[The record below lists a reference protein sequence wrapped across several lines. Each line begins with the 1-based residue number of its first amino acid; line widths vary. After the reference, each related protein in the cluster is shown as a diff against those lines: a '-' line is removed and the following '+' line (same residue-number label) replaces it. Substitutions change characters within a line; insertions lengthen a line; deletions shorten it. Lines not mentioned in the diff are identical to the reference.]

1 MFSFL
6 KINQLLFYILIFAY
20 FAVGV
25 FGLFGMA
32 TLVHH
37 NEMAMVGCPFMVG
50 ETAICEMNVFD
61 HITSWQVMLT
71 ATSPQVSVLALLLLM
86 MLFAFSLLRYF
97 YGSPDASQLKSY
109 FSYFGPAYS
118 QSLTSLFLGSAIS
131 PRAP

>member
-61 HITSWQVMLT
+61 HIASWQEMSN
-71 ATSPQVSVLALLLLM
+71 AIFPQVSVLALLLLGV
-86 MLFAFSLLRYF
+86 LLVFRLTRYF
-97 YGSPDASQLKSY
+97 YDAQDTSQLKSH
-109 FSYFGPAYS
+109 FSYFTPAYS
-118 QSLTSLFLGSAIS
+118 QSLTSLLFGSAIS